1 MTSKHPNSTPDR
13 ESSITASRSSRKHER
28 RNCIAGIDRR
38 SFLQAAGGLAAI
50 GLLAGCTNT
59 GSGES
64 TDQNGGESGN
74 GQQSVEEWLSDTNN
88 FNSITDETGSS
99 TVTVQVG
106 PERDEMVFAPAAIRI
121 QPGTTVTWKWI
132 GSGNHNVVA
141 KDDLFDSGDP
151 QEQASFEYTF
161 DAAGTTLYYCDPHES
176 AGMKGAVIVEE
187 SGNSEATTSN
197 SGE

>member
-1 MTSKHPNSTPDR
+1 MTPNQPNSPQDR
-13 ESSITASRSSRKHER
+13 ESSIAASRTSRKHER

-38 SFLQAAGGLAAI
+38 SFLQAAGGLAAT
-50 GLLAGCTNT
+50 GLLAGCTNNE
-59 GSGES
+59 SGGNP
-64 TDQNGGESGN
+64 DQNGGDGGN

-88 FNSITDETGSS
+88 FNGITDTMGASM
-99 TVTVQVG
+99 VTVEVG
-106 PERDEMVFAPAAIRI
+106 PDSDEMVFAPAAIRV
-121 QPGTTVTWKWI
+121 QPGTTVTWKWS

-151 QEQASFEYTF
+151 EEQASFKYTF
-161 DAAGTTLYYCDPHES
+161 DAAGTTLYYCDPHRS

-187 SGNSEATTSN
+187 SGNSEATTSD

>member
-1 MTSKHPNSTPDR
+1 MTSKHPNSNPDR
-13 ESSITASRSSRKHER
+13 ESSITASYSSGKHER
-28 RNCIAGIDRR
+28 RNGITGIDRR
-38 SFLQAAGGLAAI
+38 SFLQAAGGLTAT
-50 GLLAGCTNT
+50 GLLAGCTRGN
-59 GSGES
+59 S
-64 TDQNGGESGN
+64 DQNGGDGEN
-74 GQQSVEEWLSDTNN
+74 GQQSVEEWLSGTNN
-88 FNSITDETGSS
+88 FNGITDETRAS
-99 TVTVQVG
+99 TVTVEVG

-151 QEQASFEYTF
+151 EEQASFEYTF
-161 DAAGTTLYYCDPHES
+161 DAAGTTLYYCDPHKS

-187 SGNSEATTSN
+187 SGNSETTTSN